1 MGTDMGGLTFD
12 QYRRRIDGWEYR
24 AKLRDVPRDLAL
36 LVELTREIELTDRI
50 SIDIT
55 DSGE

>member
-1 MGTDMGGLTFD
+1 MGGLTFD